1 MLILGA
7 VGFLRPFGSKPAELE
22 RQIRLSGNPTKRR
35 SLLNLSH
42 SKINTSICCTLH
54 EKILC
59 FGKVFVYLQQNLEL
73 CRNTLI
79 TLNR

>member
-7 VGFLRPFGSKPAELE
+7 VGL
-22 RQIRLSGNPTKRR
+22 QIRLSGNPTKRR

-42 SKINTSICCTLH
+42 LWINTGYCYTLH